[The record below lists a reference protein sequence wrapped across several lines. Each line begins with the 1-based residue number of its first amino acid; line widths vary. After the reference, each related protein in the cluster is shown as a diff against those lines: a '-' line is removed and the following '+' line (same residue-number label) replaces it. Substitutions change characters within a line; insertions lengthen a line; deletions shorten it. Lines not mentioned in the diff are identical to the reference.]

1 MNIKRIFWTQRILFL
16 FLFTFLAVFFQ
27 QKVNENTYSQN
38 TTNSISYNKNVVNLA
53 QEPQF
58 QNISFI
64 QGSGRLNSTLK
75 PISEILEEKEE
86 ENKRNTPSLSSKTKV
101 FNTVFCS
108 YYQAFAKYFNF
119 FFYESFNIYARLYSR
134 ICCWRI

>member
-1 MNIKRIFWTQRILFL
+1 MNIKRIFWTQRIVFL

-27 QKVNENTYSQN
+27 QKVNQNAYSQN
-38 TTNSISYNKNVVNLA
+38 ATISSKNTVDVA
-53 QEPQF
+53 KEPQF

-86 ENKRNTPSLSSKTKV
+86 ENKKNTPSLSSKTKV

-119 FFYESFNIYARLYSR
+119 FFYESFNVYARLYSL

>member
-27 QKVNENTYSQN
+27 QKVNKNTYSQN
-38 TTNSISYNKNVVNLA
+38 ATISSKNTVDVA

-86 ENKRNTPSLSSKTKV
+86 ENKKNTPSLSSKIKV

>member
-27 QKVNENTYSQN
+27 QKVNQNTRSQN
-38 TTNSISYNKNVVNLA
+38 ATINSKNTVDVA

-75 PISEILEEKEE
+75 PISEILEEKE
-86 ENKRNTPSLSSKTKV
+86 NKKNTPSLSSKTKV
-101 FNTVFCS
+101 FNTIFCF

-119 FFYESFNIYARLYSR
+119 FFYESFNVYARLYSR